1 LEGERTRP
9 RSADFI
15 QSKITCYLTSLRPN
29 LESVMAEDAV
39 RILFDHLLLLPTR
52 PIEKLDVFLCSNGGS
67 GVLPW
72 RIVSLFRE
80 FAKSIGVLI
89 PYRAYSAATMVAL
102 GADEII
108 MHPFGEMGPIDP
120 TVSNDFNPSIS
131 KKLQN
136 DKQFDPLADIFN
148 AAAPPQL
155 PPQNQA
161 CLVPPGTMFEDT
173 YKYVIVE
180 SARLSSAFDAKRRFV
195 VAAAGPQFE
204 PLIRAETLDQQ
215 WSHQPAPAPVP
226 EAPQT

>member
-1 LEGERTRP
+1 LGARPVLPSADTAAMLFWALLASGQINMRKVDGWALIALQLWSHWERMRSSFI
-9 RSADFI
+9 RSARWGQLI
-15 QSKITCYLTSLRPN
+15 Q
-29 LESVMAEDAV
+29 
-39 RILFDHLLLLPTR
+39 
-52 PIEKLDVFLCSNGGS
+52 
-67 GVLPW
+67 PW
-72 RIVSLFRE
+72 ATI
-80 FAKSIGVLI
+80 SI
-89 PYRAYSAATMVAL
+89 
-102 GADEII
+102 
-108 MHPFGEMGPIDP
+108 
-120 TVSNDFNPSIS
+120 PSIS

-180 SARLSSAFDAKRRFV
+180 SARLSSAFDVKRRFV